1 MTQDKNI
8 GNNHMDIS
16 DDKRIKDFFM
26 LRDLGESTKRTY
38 LIRLTKYSKF
48 TGLTPTELIE
58 EAKTDQIENPW
69 IKERRIT
76 KHLVSYKNHL
86 QEKGSSFNTIKTDMA
101 TVKGFYHE
109 HDIDTPRI
117 RIKNRE
123 KKQRITTDDIVG
135 KKHIKEALK
144 HSNIKY
150 RAIILLMSSSGMG
163 SAEMIHLNWQHF
175 LNAISD
181 YIHLVGKEQF
191 DIPYIT
197 EKLRENRNL
206 ILTWD
211 IHRYKTS
218 HPYTTFSTPEANL
231 AILDYL
237 NQRNAENKP
246 INNLEDPLFLS
257 GNTRISRW
265 STQKYFVYL
274 NDTCQFGKS
283 GKNRFFTS
291 HKLRKYFASTLNSN
305 RVPEMFTKWLLG
317 HNANQTVDRYV
328 KPNITALKE
337 EYTRLIP
344 QLSIER
350 VEVKEITT
358 KEYDQLLKE
367 LRKKEKEQKRMDE
380 KMDKL
385 EAMIQGLLKKEL
397 EEN

>member
-1 MTQDKNI
+1 
-8 GNNHMDIS
+8 
-16 DDKRIKDFFM
+16 M

-76 KHLVSYKNHL
+76 EHLVSYKNYL
-86 QEKGSSFNTIKTDMA
+86 QEKGSAFNTIKTDMA

-109 HDIDTPRI
+109 LDIETPRI

-123 KKQRITTDDIVG
+123 HKQRITTDDIVG
-135 KKHIKEALK
+135 KKHIKKALK

-163 SAEMIHLNWQHF
+163 SAEMRHLNWHHF

-197 EKLRENRNL
+197 EKLRESRNL
-206 ILTWD
+206 ILTWN
-211 IHRYKTS
+211 IHRYKTG

-237 NQRNAENKP
+237 DHRYAENKP
-246 INNLEDPLFLS
+246 IKKIEDPLFLS

-274 NDTCQFGKS
+274 NDTCQFGRS

-291 HKLRKYFASTLNSN
+291 HKLRKFFASTLNSN

-328 KPNITALKE
+328 KPNIMALKE
-337 EYTRLIP
+337 EYTRIIP
-344 QLSIER
+344 HLSIEM
-350 VEVKEITT
+350 VEVKEVTT

-367 LRKKEKEQKRMDE
+367 LRKRIEEQERTDE
-380 KMDKL
+380 KVDKL
-385 EAMIQGLLKKEL
+385 EEMVKRLLEKQLDHK
-397 EEN
+397 

>member
-1 MTQDKNI
+1 
-8 GNNHMDIS
+8 
-16 DDKRIKDFFM
+16 
-26 LRDLGESTKRTY
+26 
-38 LIRLTKYSKF
+38 
-48 TGLTPTELIE
+48 
-58 EAKTDQIENPW
+58 
-69 IKERRIT
+69 
-76 KHLVSYKNHL
+76 
-86 QEKGSSFNTIKTDMA
+86 
-101 TVKGFYHE
+101 
-109 HDIDTPRI
+109 
-117 RIKNRE
+117 
-123 KKQRITTDDIVG
+123 
-135 KKHIKEALK
+135 
-144 HSNIKY
+144 
-150 RAIILLMSSSGMG
+150 MG

-181 YIHLVGKEQF
+181 YIHLVGKEKF

-211 IHRYKTS
+211 IHRYKTG

-237 NQRNAENKP
+237 DQRYAENKP
-246 INNLEDPLFLS
+246 VNKMEDPLFLS

-274 NDTCQFGKS
+274 NDTCQFGRS

-305 RVPEMFTKWLLG
+305 RVPEMYTKWLLG

-337 EYTRLIP
+337 EYKRLIP
-344 QLSIER
+344 YLSIEK
-350 VEVKEITT
+350 VEVKEVTT

-367 LRKKEKEQKRMDE
+367 LRKRTEEQERTDE
-380 KMDKL
+380 KVDKL
-385 EAMIQGLLKKEL
+385 EEMVKHLLEKRLDHK
-397 EEN
+397 

>member
-1 MTQDKNI
+1 
-8 GNNHMDIS
+8 
-16 DDKRIKDFFM
+16 
-26 LRDLGESTKRTY
+26 
-38 LIRLTKYSKF
+38 
-48 TGLTPTELIE
+48 
-58 EAKTDQIENPW
+58 
-69 IKERRIT
+69 
-76 KHLVSYKNHL
+76 
-86 QEKGSSFNTIKTDMA
+86 MA

-163 SAEMIHLNWQHF
+163 SAEMIHLNWEHF

-206 ILTWD
+206 ILKWD
-211 IHRYKTS
+211 IHRYKTG
-218 HPYTTFSTPEANL
+218 HPYTTFSTPEASL

-237 NQRNAENKP
+237 DQRHAENKT
-246 INNLEDPLFLS
+246 INNVEDPLFLS

-265 STQKYFVYL
+265 STQKYFAYL
-274 NDTCQFGKS
+274 NDTCQFGMR

-291 HKLRKYFASTLNSN
+291 HKLRKFFASTLNSN

-337 EYTRLIP
+337 EYIRLIP
-344 QLSIER
+344 HLSIEQ
-350 VEVKEITT
+350 VEVKEVTT

-367 LRKKEKEQKRMDE
+367 LRNKDKDYNRLEKRMELLE
-380 KMDKL
+380 KLLNDK
-385 EAMIQGLLKKEL
+385 EFQKDMSI
-397 EEN
+397 